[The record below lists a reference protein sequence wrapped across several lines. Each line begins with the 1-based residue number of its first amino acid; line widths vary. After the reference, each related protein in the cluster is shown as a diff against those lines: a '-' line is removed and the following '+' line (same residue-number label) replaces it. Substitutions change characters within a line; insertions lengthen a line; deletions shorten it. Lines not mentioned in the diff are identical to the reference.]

1 MQHAAVF
8 LFFMCKSYYFFAV
21 SKKIINFETNKV
33 NYIKIKMK
41 KKLFFCAFV
50 LCLTMTACTGSSDN
64 ASKRAIPAPSHA
76 TTSDT
81 SSTQASPTANSIT
94 ASPTA
99 PSLPQVG
106 TTSLPKPKK
115 PESST
120 DKLLKQYSETFVNYV
135 LDTKAGKAVDDK
147 QLLEL
152 KDQLEKLEKSGG
164 LTDDQKELFKAT
176 NDAYN
181 QFKNK

>member
-21 SKKIINFETNKV
+21 YKKIINFETNKV

-41 KKLFFCAFV
+41 KKLFFCSFV
-50 LCLTMTACTGSSDN
+50 LCLAVTACTSSNEN
-64 ASKRAIPAPSHA
+64 ASKRAIPAHA

-81 SSTQASPTANSIT
+81 SSTQASPTANSTT

-99 PSLPQVG
+99 PSLPKVG

-135 LDTKAGKAVDDK
+135 LDTKAGKATDDK

-152 KDQLEKLEKSGG
+152 KEQLEKLEKSGG

-176 NDAYN
+176 NDAYS

>member
-1 MQHAAVF
+1 MPRFFYF
-8 LFFMCKSYYFFAV
+8 LCVKVIIFLPFL
-21 SKKIINFETNKV
+21 KKIINFETNKV

-41 KKLFFCAFV
+41 KKLFFCSFV

-81 SSTQASPTANSIT
+81 SSTQASPTANSTT
-94 ASPTA
+94 ASPMA
-99 PSLPQVG
+99 PSLPKVG

-120 DKLLKQYSETFVNYV
+120 DKLLKQYSETCVNYV
-135 LDTKAGKAVDDK
+135 LDTKAGKATDDK

-152 KDQLEKLEKSGG
+152 KEQLEKLEKSGG
-164 LTDDQKELFKAT
+164 LTDNQKELFKAT

>member
-1 MQHAAVF
+1 M
-8 LFFMCKSYYFFAV
+8 
-21 SKKIINFETNKV
+21 
-33 NYIKIKMK
+33 
-41 KKLFFCAFV
+41 
-50 LCLTMTACTGSSDN
+50 
-64 ASKRAIPAPSHA
+64 
-76 TTSDT
+76 
-81 SSTQASPTANSIT
+81 
-94 ASPTA
+94 A
-99 PSLPQVG
+99 PSLPKVG

-135 LDTKAGKAVDDK
+135 LDTKAGKATDDK

-152 KDQLEKLEKSGG
+152 KEQLEKLEKSGG
-164 LTDDQKELFKAT
+164 LTDNQKELFKAT